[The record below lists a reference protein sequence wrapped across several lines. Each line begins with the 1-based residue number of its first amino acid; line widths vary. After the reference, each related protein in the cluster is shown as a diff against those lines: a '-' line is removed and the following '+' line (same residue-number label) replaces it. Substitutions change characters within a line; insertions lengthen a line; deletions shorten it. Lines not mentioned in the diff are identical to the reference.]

1 MSDAKDSG
9 AGPVVSVDRAAPGSG
24 AGGQAVPGTETAEAV
39 EETEYEEVVEDAD
52 EEEEDDEEE
61 EAISSEAL
69 ADLCGKCRGL
79 CCRYYTVTLNV
90 PDNADDFDE
99 IRWFLA
105 HEDCYVYVDEGEWHL
120 NIIAKCRFLDPSGRC
135 LIYEHRPDVCRDFGR
150 EEECEW
156 TGELEF
162 DRVFRTIP
170 ELEAYAK
177 EILPPEE
184 LAKLPLFPD
193 GWRGPV

>member
-1 MSDAKDSG
+1 MSDAKNSG
-9 AGPVVSVDRAAPGSG
+9 AGPAFSVGRAAPPL
-24 AGGQAVPGTETAEAV
+24 AGRQAASGTETAEAV
-39 EETEYEEVVEDAD
+39 EETDYEERLEDED

-61 EAISSEAL
+61 EALSPEAL
-69 ADLCGKCRGL
+69 ADLCGKCKGL
-79 CCRYYTVTLNV
+79 CCRYYTVTLKE
-90 PDNADDFDE
+90 PDDADDFDE

-120 NIIAKCRFLDPSGRC
+120 NVISKCRFLDPSGQC
-135 LIYEHRPDVCRDFGR
+135 LIYEHRPDVCRDFGH

-162 DRVFRTIP
+162 EHVFRTIP

-177 EILPPEE
+177 EVLSPEE
-184 LAKLPLFPD
+184 LEELPLFPE